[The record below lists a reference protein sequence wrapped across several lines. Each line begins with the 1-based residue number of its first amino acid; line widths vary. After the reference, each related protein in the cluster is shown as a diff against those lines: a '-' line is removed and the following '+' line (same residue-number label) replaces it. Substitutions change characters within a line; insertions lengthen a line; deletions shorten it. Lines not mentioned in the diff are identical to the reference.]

1 MIIQIYFF
9 KDKADDITN
18 GKNNGGVY
26 DCLWTKNF
34 KKSDESL
41 YNVSKRII
49 NEKKWKKMIS
59 DSFEKENAPWW
70 VMIANFRL

>member
-1 MIIQIYFF
+1 MIIQNYFF
-9 KDKADDITN
+9 KDKADNITN

-49 NEKKWKKMIS
+49 NEKNWLVIVLKKKMLHN
-59 DSFEKENAPWW
+59 EWW
-70 VMIANFRL
+70 

>member
-9 KDKADDITN
+9 KDKADGGVYD

-49 NEKKWKKMIS
+49 NEKNWLVIVLKKKMLH
-59 DSFEKENAPWW
+59 DEWW
-70 VMIANFRL
+70 